1 MEYGATIGK
10 KFYEDGSV
18 RRYPGNTV
26 VADILPGC
34 PAYDVMATLRQW
46 VMDEGLAE
54 YMILMPEDSYHMTLF
69 RGLNDQVRE
78 APYWPAVLPKDMPM
92 TKVDD
97 RVSAAVEKA
106 GLPGPARM
114 KFDSISVSKTCM
126 IVRLQ
131 PADEEQNRILRQFRD
146 RGAENVGVFFP
157 KHENYTFHITLAYTR
172 IVPEGE
178 REKEKDALLQKRNS
192 AAAHPFLDGG
202 VFLLKSQKRFVGGC
216 VRSSPCGDFHELI
229 GAQF

>member
-10 KFYEDGSV
+10 KFYVDGSV

-78 APYWPAVLPKDMPM
+78 APYWPAALPKDTPM

-97 RVSAAVEKA
+97 WVSAAVEKA

-114 KFDSISVSKTCM
+114 KFDSIRVSKTCM

-172 IVPEGE
+172 IVPEGAAAE
-178 REKEKDALLQKRNS
+178 KLEALKEKINAYLATQPEFYTAQPYMAYYDDMLRF
-192 AAAHPFLDGG
+192 HPERIPRD
-202 VFLLKSQKRFVGGC
+202 
-216 VRSSPCGDFHELI
+216 
-229 GAQF
+229 

>member
-10 KFYEDGSV
+10 KFYRDGSV

-34 PAYDVMATLRQW
+34 PAYDVMATLRPW

-69 RGLNDQVRE
+69 RGLNDQVRTDTN
-78 APYWPAVLPKDMPM
+78 WPSALPKVAPM
-92 TKVDD
+92 TMVDD
-97 RVSAAVEKA
+97 YVSAAVEKA

-114 KFDSISVSKTCM
+114 KFDSIGISKTCM

-131 PADEEQNRILRQFRD
+131 PADEAQNRILRQFRD
-146 RGAENVGVFFP
+146 RGAENVGIFFP
-157 KHENYTFHITLAYTR
+157 KHDTYTFHITLAYTR

-178 REKEKDALLQKRNS
+178 AAEKLEGLKEKINAYLTTQPEFCTAQPYMAYYDDMYY
-192 AAAHPFLDGG
+192 F
-202 VFLLKSQKRFVGGC
+202 
-216 VRSSPCGDFHELI
+216 SPTRIPRD
-229 GAQF
+229 

>member
-1 MEYGATIGK
+1 MEYGSTIGK

-34 PAYDVMATLRQW
+34 PAYDVMSQLRQW
-46 VMDEGLAE
+46 VIDAGLDDHF
-54 YMILMPEDSYHMTLF
+54 ILLPEDSYHMTLF
-69 RGLNDQVRE
+69 RGLNDQVRNATFWPE
-78 APYWPAVLPKDMPM
+78 ALPLDAPM
-92 TKVDD
+92 TQVDD
-97 RVSAAVEKA
+97 HVSAAVEKA

-114 KFDSISVSKTCM
+114 KFDRVATTKNCM
-126 IVRLQ
+126 IIRLV

-157 KHENYTFHITLAYTR
+157 KHENYVFHISLAYTR

-178 REKEKDALLQKRNS
+178 
-192 AAAHPFLDGG
+192 AAQRLADLEAKINAYIADQPAFYTAQPFMA
-202 VFLLKSQKRFVGGC
+202 FYHNMHHF
-216 VRSSPCGDFHELI
+216 SPTRVSRDYDEL
-229 GAQF
+229 

>member
-10 KFYEDGSV
+10 KFYGDGSV

-34 PAYDVMATLRQW
+34 SAYDVMATLRQW

-78 APYWPAVLPKDMPM
+78 APYWPAALPKDTPM

-97 RVSAAVEKA
+97 WVSAAVEKA

-172 IVPEGE
+172 IVPEGAAAE
-178 REKEKDALLQKRNS
+178 KLEALKEKINAYLATQPEFYTAQPYMAYYDDMLRF
-192 AAAHPFLDGG
+192 HPERIPRD
-202 VFLLKSQKRFVGGC
+202 
-216 VRSSPCGDFHELI
+216 
-229 GAQF
+229 